1 MRLASTALAMLLLA
15 APATAQPAT
24 AQPATAAD
32 IIAKNLAARGGE
44 TALAAL
50 KSVRF
55 DGKLVFPGGF
65 ELTYNE
71 TRANGAARVEA
82 ALQGLALVQAYDD
95 LPVPVWHVDL
105 YRLDQPAE
113 ADALGLFETDA
124 ALIIEWPQRLGNRLP
139 ADALHLML
147 EGSGDAPRRLTWTA
161 PPAWEGR
168 WPPPLPK

>member
-1 MRLASTALAMLLLA
+1 VLTLAGEADTRAIGAALARVLH
-15 APATAQPAT
+15 
-24 AQPATAAD
+24 
-32 IIAKNLAARGGE
+32 
-44 TALAAL
+44 
-50 KSVRF
+50 
-55 DGKLVFPGGF
+55 PGD
-65 ELTYNE
+65 TI
-71 TRANGAARVEA
+71 
-82 ALQGLALVQAYDD
+82 ALQGDLGAGKSTLARAILHALGWAGEVPSPTFTLVQAYDD

-105 YRLDQPAE
+105 YRLDHPAE

>member
-1 MRLASTALAMLLLA
+1 VLTLAGEADTGAIGTALARVLRPGDTIALHGDLGAGKSTLA
-15 APATAQPAT
+15 RAILHALGWA
-24 AQPATAAD
+24 
-32 IIAKNLAARGGE
+32 GE
-44 TALAAL
+44 VPSPT
-50 KSVRF
+50 F
-55 DGKLVFPGGF
+55 
-65 ELTYNE
+65 T
-71 TRANGAARVEA
+71 
-82 ALQGLALVQAYDD
+82 LVQAYDD

-105 YRLDQPAE
+105 YRLDHPAE

-124 ALIIEWPQRLGNRLP
+124 ALIIEWPQRLGDRLP